1 MSQWRGQ
8 LEELSEREGSASVI
22 GRWYHVPVI
31 ALLLAFMLWNRV
43 RSWNNFV
50 VDGQVYFSGNDAWY
64 HYRTVTYTVK
74 HWPATM
80 PFDPYTYF
88 PVGAHSSQFGTI
100 FDQIIATAAIVVGL
114 GSPDQQTIAMTLLVA
129 PAVFGTALAIPIYF
143 VSRRLGGRFGG
154 IIAVAIAAFSTSV
167 ALNRGM
173 VGFSDHQIGEAF
185 FQVIAVLG
193 VMVAVSVA
201 EQEKPVYELFQER
214 AFGALR
220 KPLGWA
226 LLAGVGVGA
235 YLWSWPPGVF
245 LIGILG
251 FYFTAE
257 LASTYAHGESPE
269 HVAIAA
275 VVTMVVTGIAALG
288 AFEETIVSPTSFSLL
303 QPGLAFAGAVWFAF
317 MAFLARR
324 WDDMDVDPKLYP
336 VAILAILGA
345 AAGLMAVALPDLF
358 SFFVNQLLR
367 VVGFTT
373 SPTAGTVGE
382 AQPLRSTD
390 LLYQRYGLA
399 VVTAVLGAAII
410 AVRHFT
416 SRKPRAELTFVVFW
430 LAFMLAA
437 TFTQGR
443 FDYYLLAPIAVL
455 NAYVVGIV
463 LRYADFQGSL
473 DDVEAYQLLTVL
485 TIVLLVVA
493 PLAFTQPTAAA
504 YGASAEPGRAV
515 QAWDTSLE
523 WMQDNTPEEG
533 QFGGADND
541 LAYYGTYNLQ
551 KDYEY
556 PAGTYGVM
564 SWWDYGHWITV
575 QGERIPNANPFQQG
589 ANEAANFLIAPN
601 ESQSNAVL
609 DRLKDGEGTQTR
621 YVMVDW
627 KMAMTESR
635 LQGKFFA
642 PPEFYTEGNVTQDDY
657 YEYFYQTQEVQGGV
671 RAQRLAVYQKPAY
684 YNTTVARLYQYHGSA
699 VNPQPVAM
707 DWEAQRFDIDRDGEV
722 ESIATNPQIRRFDNM
737 SAARAFVRGDNTAQI
752 GGLGRLPTHRVPA
765 LEHYRLVQESDET
778 IRRPQ
783 QATTVPL
790 AAQDSWVKVF
800 EHVPGATVEGEG
812 PANSQVTARVRM
824 HIPSTNTSFT
834 YRQVAETG
842 PNGEFNMTLPYSTT
856 GYENWGPEQG
866 YTNVS
871 VRATGAY
878 NFTTPASVNETGYIV
893 RYSASEHVSEGAVI
907 GEDTETITVD
917 MEKQSAQLGGSA
929 TQGETSSGSSSSD
942 GTADGSS
949 SDGSSD
955 STSDGSTGSAD
966 EQSSSS
972 LEAPT
977 RKLTP

>member
-8 LEELSEREGSASVI
+8 LQELSEREGSASVL
-22 GRWYHVPVI
+22 GRWYHIPVL

-64 HYRTVTYTVK
+64 HYRTVSYTVRN
-74 HWPATM
+74 WPETM

-100 FDQIIATAAIVVGL
+100 FDQIVATAAIVVGL
-114 GSPDQQTIAMTLLVA
+114 GNPDQQTIAMTLLVA

-143 VSRRLGGRFGG
+143 ISRRLGGRFGG

-173 VGFSDHQIGEAF
+173 VGFSDHQIAEAV
-185 FQVIAVLG
+185 FQTIAVLG
-193 VMVAVSVA
+193 VMVAVTAA

-220 KPLGWA
+220 TPFGWA
-226 LLAGVGVGA
+226 MLAGIGVGA

-257 LASTYAHGESPE
+257 LASQFAHGESPE
-269 HVAIAA
+269 HVAITA

-303 QPGLAFAGAVWFAF
+303 QPGLAFAGAVWFTV
-317 MAFLARR
+317 MAVIARR
-324 WDDMDVDPKLYP
+324 WEDMNLDRRLYP
-336 VAILAILGA
+336 VGIVGILAV

-358 SFFVNQLLR
+358 DFFVNQVLR

-382 AQPLRSTD
+382 AQPLRSAD

-399 VVTAVLGAAII
+399 ILTAVIGAAFIVI
-410 AVRHFT
+410 RHFT
-416 SRKPRAELTFVVFW
+416 SDKPRAELTFVVFW
-430 LAFMLAA
+430 FAFMLAA

-443 FDYYLLAPIAVL
+443 FDYYLLAPVAVI
-455 NAYVVGIV
+455 NAYIVGLV
-463 LRYADFQGSL
+463 LRYANFSGNIQT
-473 DDVEAYQLLTVL
+473 VEAYQLLTVL
-485 TIVLLVVA
+485 TLVLVIVA

-504 YGASAEPGRAV
+504 YGSSAKPGQAV
-515 QAWDTSLE
+515 QAWDSSLE

-533 QFGGADND
+533 QFGGANSD
-541 LAYYGTYNLQ
+541 LPYYGTYDLQ
-551 KDYEY
+551 SDYDY

-589 ANEAANFLIAPN
+589 ARDAANFLLAPN
-601 ESQSNAVL
+601 ETQANTVL
-609 DRLKDGEGTQTR
+609 DRLEDGDGTQTR

-635 LQGKFFA
+635 VGGKFFA
-642 PPEFYTEGNVTQDDY
+642 PPKFYDDGDVAQSDY
-657 YEYFYQTQEVQGGV
+657 YEYFWQVQESQQGVQA
-671 RAQRLAVYQKPAY
+671 RRLAVFQKPAY

-699 VNPQPVAM
+699 VEPQPVVL
-707 DWEAQRFDIDRDGEV
+707 DWEADRLDVDRDGQA
-722 ESIATNPQIRRFDNM
+722 ESIAVDPQIRRFQNM
-737 SAARAFVRGDNTAQI
+737 TAARAFVRGDSTSQV
-752 GGLGRLPTHRVPA
+752 GGVGRLPAERVPA
-765 LEHYRLVQESDET
+765 MEHYRLVQESNESVQ
-778 IRRPQ
+778 RPQ
-783 QATTVPL
+783 QAQTVPL
-790 AAQDSWVKVF
+790 AGQDSWVKVF
-800 EHVPGATVEGEG
+800 ERVPGATIEGTG
-812 PANSQVTARVRM
+812 PANTEVTARVEMR
-824 HIPSTNTSFT
+824 IPSSNTTFT
-834 YRQVAETG
+834 YKQVAETG
-842 PNGEFNMTLPYSTT
+842 PNGEFTMTVPYSTT
-856 GYENWGPEQG
+856 GYDQWGPEEG
-866 YTNVS
+866 YTNTS

-878 NFTTPASVNETGYIV
+878 DFTTPASVNETGYIV
-893 RYSASEHVSEGAVI
+893 RYTASEDVSEGAVI
-907 GEDTETITVD
+907 GEDTDTITVD
-917 MEKQSAQLGGSA
+917 MTKQATQLGGASN
-929 TQGETSSGSSSSD
+929 TGNETSGNATDGGTNGSSNQ
-942 GTADGSS
+942 TN
-949 SDGSSD
+949 
-955 STSDGSTGSAD
+955 SA
-966 EQSSSS
+966 

-977 RKLTP
+977 RELTP